1 PAAAGASKV
10 PYWRF
15 LPASLAGS
23 LLWSAVYVSLGAFA
37 SASAVRLTQ
46 TLGHGAWIVF
56 GLMAAFTIV
65 AVRVRSKRA
74 HRRLAERQEEKGEL
88 SPHHD

>member
-37 SASAVRLTQ
+37 SASASQLAQ

-56 GLMAAFTIV
+56 GLIAAFTIV

-74 HRRLAERQEEKGEL
+74 LRHLAEHHEEE
-88 SPHHD
+88 P